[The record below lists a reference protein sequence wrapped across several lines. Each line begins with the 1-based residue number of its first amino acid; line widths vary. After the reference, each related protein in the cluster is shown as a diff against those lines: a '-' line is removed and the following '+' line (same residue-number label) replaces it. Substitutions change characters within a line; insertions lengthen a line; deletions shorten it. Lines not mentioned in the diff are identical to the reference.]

1 MSEFLVRLATAD
13 DARQI
18 LYFIHQLAEYEE
30 RQNAVKMDY
39 ASLHFHMTRI
49 PRPFECF
56 IAEEQESGKPVGMA
70 LLFQTFSTW
79 EGPGWRL
86 EDFFVEELYRSQ
98 GVGTALWQH
107 LLNIARERG
116 YSRLEWSVLNWNVSA
131 NEFYRRRGANPI
143 DGWTTWRLNLKG

>member
-18 LYFIHQLAEYEE
+18 LYFIHQLARYEE
-30 RQNAVKMDY
+30 RLNEVKMDY

-56 IAEEQESGKPVGMA
+56 IAEEQGSKKPVGMA

-79 EGPGWRL
+79 EGPGWWL
-86 EDFFVEELYRSQ
+86 EDFYVEEEYRSQ

-131 NEFYRRRGANPI
+131 NEFYRRRGASPI
-143 DGWTTWRLNLKG
+143 DGWTTWRLNLKE